1 MGSLRCLGT
10 LGGTAGSSAGEGG
23 GQLLPVSRG
32 EAGSAV
38 PGMQVVARPPLREVT
53 LRVISVLS
61 EKQEASGC

>member
-1 MGSLRCLGT
+1 MSGD
-10 LGGTAGSSAGEGG
+10 LGGHCWEGG

-53 LRVISVLS
+53 LRVISALS